1 MSCEHVYSFLMPQ
14 DSRHPDSLA
23 DKYFSIKSPEVASMS
38 EGDKFRLKLIHHNAA
53 CCMHGYVKFI
63 TLPLQ
68 WETLTGR
75 PGLSSRW
82 EAESWCSRS

>member
-38 EGDKFRLKLIHHNAA
+38 EGDKFGLKLIHHNAA
-53 CCMHGYVKFI
+53 WLC
-63 TLPLQ
+63 
-68 WETLTGR
+68 
-75 PGLSSRW
+75 
-82 EAESWCSRS
+82 